1 MTSNLFSKLTESRR
15 KVAETL
21 ANPAAI
27 GLWNLIVDK
36 YSGKAHFVYELL
48 QNADDAG
55 AKNVRLLLQG
65 DQFYFIHDG
74 SRHFSVSDVD
84 TEDTDEKIGDINA
97 LCSIGHST
105 KIGENK
111 IGKFGI
117 GFKSIFSYC
126 NVPHVEDDNFSFDI
140 ENFIVPVESSGGNT
154 LCLPNQSGR
163 RGGETMFC
171 GKIKTVA
178 ASQEIAAM
186 VESLEY
192 PLNYLNNVASF
203 ECDINPDTA
212 DGKIYKFKKSIA
224 SSKTIDGSFRIYNLI
239 AEKTVGISS
248 SLQNFICATE
258 SFLFGSKQ
266 MSATISMPLDKNGRV
281 VMCDSFPLYCFFPL
295 LEQSTL
301 PFIVHGTF
309 LLSDNRENT
318 LQNEENY
325 ALRHEI
331 ALLSIKFLQSL
342 LSCDKDAR
350 SRVSTILVL
359 ERLLEMKERCKYEN
373 VNSLNRLCGER
384 LWKAI
389 ESEEFFANIK
399 GEFFPTSELKFCIE
413 NVDEILNDDELVSL
427 AGGNICKD
435 FVGVDLTKIPTL
447 SKIIES
453 RFWGIEAM
461 LMSIG
466 NHDVETRDLASFGH
480 APSLRKD
487 EWIHRFYR
495 FLYKERKVVSK
506 LLRGKSD
513 AFTKPWIKCA
523 DGKCRGGFYV
533 NPRGI
538 LYPQIFLSGDA
549 SHSVCPTL
557 LEDKEIN
564 SLFTD
569 VLHLTHFAAQ
579 SLSVDFIAQQFHEK
593 SVQPLDYD
601 MLAKYIMTAA
611 NEYVGAGFDFEK
623 KKNIVEQFS
632 SLQFLPTNKYTLSLP
647 KKILAE
653 TAAQRSFFADDVDA
667 VFLPNEFIEKHIAPS
682 DRQTFYTF
690 ISACGVCFDVRIDT
704 NTLHHPIDYKSF
716 GISDDDMPSPSKL
729 RETEI
734 EDKEIVGFNSFL
746 QHPSLEKSL
755 AFCRMLQSLLD
766 KEVSTEV
773 MQKIKGQYR
782 YTPKGK
788 RTAVTTSVTNST
800 AYRQLFQS
808 RWLMKSN
815 GEYASVSEVAST
827 DMLMPAYDDI
837 PYSVFSFLGI
847 PLKKRDESAEARE
860 ALDLIR
866 ELERVGIT
874 KDDLREMLNAKLKM
888 QNMK

>member
-21 ANPAAI
+21 ANPATI

-55 AKNVRLLLQG
+55 AKNVRLLLHG

-140 ENFIVPVESSGGNT
+140 ENFIVPVESSRVNT

-203 ECDINPDTA
+203 ECDVNR
-212 DGKIYKFKKSIA
+212 KIYRFMKDENENENENCF
-224 SSKTIDGSFRIYNLI
+224 YNLI
-239 AEKTVGISS
+239 AEKTVGDTTTS
-248 SLQNFICATE
+248 QNFICITE
-258 SFLFGSKQ
+258 SFLYDSQQ
-266 MSATISMPLDKNGRV
+266 MSATISMPLNCDGNV
-281 VMCDSFPLYCFFPL
+281 VMCDSSPLYCFFPL

-325 ALRHEI
+325 ALRQHI
-331 ALLSIKFLQSL
+331 ASLSVKFLKHL
-342 LSCDKDAR
+342 LNTTKDGSCP
-350 SRVSTILVL
+350 VSTVFVL

-373 VNSLNRLCGER
+373 VNSLNRLCSER
-384 LWKAI
+384 LWQTI
-389 ESEEFFANIK
+389 VGGSSGRHETCPYESNGPSFFADTT
-399 GEFFPTSELKFCIE
+399 GAFLPTSELKFCIE
-413 NVDEILNDDELVSL
+413 NVDEILSDDELVSL

-461 LMSIG
+461 LMSIEELFMMKKSDG
-466 NHDVETRDLASFGH
+466 WLKS
-480 APSLRKD
+480 
-487 EWIHRFYR
+487 FYR

-523 DGKCRGGFYV
+523 DGKCRGGFYAS
-533 NPRGI
+533 PRGI

-579 SLSVDFIAQQFHEK
+579 SLSVDFIAQQFHEE

-601 MLAKYIMTAA
+601 TLAKYIMTAA

-623 KKNIVEQFS
+623 KRNIVEQFGN
-632 SLQFLPTNKYTLSLP
+632 LQFLPTNKYTLSFP
-647 KKILAE
+647 KMVMAE

-704 NTLHHPIDYKSF
+704 NTLHHPIDYKLF

-734 EDKEIVGFNSFL
+734 EDKEFVGFNSFL

-755 AFCRMLQSLLD
+755 AFCRMMQSLLE
-766 KEVSTEV
+766 KNVSTEV
-773 MQKIKGQYR
+773 MSLLTGSYR
-782 YTPKGK
+782 FTPKGK
-788 RTAVTTSVTNST
+788 RNAVQIALKQTT
-800 AYRQLFQS
+800 AYNQLFKTK
-808 RWLMKSN
+808 WLVKTN
-815 GEYASVSEVAST
+815 GELASVGDVLST
-827 DMLMPAYDDI
+827 DMLNPSYDEI
-837 PYSVFSFLGI
+837 PFSVFSFLGI
-847 PLKKRDESAEARE
+847 AYKKRDENAEARE